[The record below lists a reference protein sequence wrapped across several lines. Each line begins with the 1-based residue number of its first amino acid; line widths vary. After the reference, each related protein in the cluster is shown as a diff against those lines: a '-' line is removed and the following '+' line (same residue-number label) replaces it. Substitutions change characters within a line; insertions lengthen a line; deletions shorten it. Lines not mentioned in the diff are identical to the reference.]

1 MRVTYDVLVDDSNG
15 YACECLSNGIDSKRE
30 ANAQL
35 KFYRPKYPKAYLV
48 RVVETRCR
56 EPRAERGT
64 NHDSHR
70 ATTPSM
76 R

>member
-1 MRVTYDVLVDDSNG
+1 MTITYDILVDDESGHACQCLCNG
-15 YACECLSNGIDSKRE
+15 VESKRE
-30 ANAQL
+30 ANAAL
-35 KFYRPKYPKAYLV
+35 KFYRPNYPKAYLV

-56 EPRAERGT
+56 EPRIQRGM
-64 NHDSHR
+64 NHGSHR